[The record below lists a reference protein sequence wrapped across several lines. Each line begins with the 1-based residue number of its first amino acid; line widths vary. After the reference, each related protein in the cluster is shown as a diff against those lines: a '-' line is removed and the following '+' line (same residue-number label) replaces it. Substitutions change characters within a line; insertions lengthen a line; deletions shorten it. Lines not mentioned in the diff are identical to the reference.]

1 MAAATSTLSIVVGAN
16 VKEAEENLGK
26 LSGAFQSMG
35 KAAAGLAVGAVAGV
49 GALAAGIGKLAM
61 DASKVVQVKEGF
73 SSFAESVGV
82 DAAQAMDRMR
92 EATKGLVT
100 DSDLMQTANKAL
112 AGSTDAV
119 KNAYFEALPGIQE
132 FALRMSQV
140 QGIPLD
146 ITLEKF
152 ITGLKRMSPMLIDDT
167 GLTLKLSEVT
177 DKAAQMFGMAAGKVI
192 DNSEAMAQ
200 AKIKIGD
207 LQQQIQ
213 LAQMRMGEFT
223 DKTKAS
229 ARAAAEFSLE
239 KLNRELAEQQG
250 ELSKLAAAHGKMGAA
265 AEMTADS
272 FSKEQQ
278 QLALIALIQEKM
290 GPQMEAL
297 GGIQLGLG
305 ERVKQA
311 TVMFE
316 NAKQTIGEAFIPVVM
331 AVAETALPLI
341 QSALVKVV
349 PAAQQFAVW
358 LGKAL
363 PEAIGIAQEF
373 FSSLQPF
380 IAPVVSGFQILA
392 KAVSLL
398 AEGDIGSFHDVI
410 VDLVGVPLGDWLGDA
425 VIRISDFAGKIGEA
439 VSKVGEFGQAAVT
452 WITGTAIPAIQGLVG
467 TIDWAAIGT
476 AIGDVAAKV
485 GEFGQ
490 AAVTWITGTAVPKF
504 QELVG
509 NIDWPRITGA
519 LGELGTKVADF
530 GGKVQTWIAE
540 TAVPKFQEL
549 VENIDWPRIT
559 GALGELGTKVA
570 DFGGKVQTWIAE
582 TAVPKFQELVGAI
595 DWAAMASNIGNVGD
609 TIREKFGGIDW
620 GGIKEGLGGVVGKLA
635 EFYGPTWERLKE
647 ALGGLRGQFE
657 ELVPKL
663 DALWQSLEPVVA
675 VLAGLAAIVVKVA
688 AEFAVAM
695 LASVLTAIGG
705 AADVLRGAIELLK
718 SLFEGFVALIKG
730 DVAGQAKALEGIV
743 TSLGTIF
750 NGLATIVG
758 TALGTIWDTISNT
771 VNDLLSTNLPDW
783 ESFKEQVV
791 TVFTNLWTAITT
803 KCDEIA
809 TTIET
814 KVTALPGLISEKV
827 DSFLQAGKDIIQ
839 GVIDGIGAKWE
850 DIKAKITE
858 LANALP
864 QWMKDILRIKSPSE
878 AMAEIGQMLMA
889 GLDLGIGKGEAEVL
903 KRLAQVMKKIG
914 EALQVMTAGLQAIMT
929 WGPVAD
935 FKERVARLIADVREV
950 MVQLVQMAWDFQAA
964 GNEWLVFEK
973 AAATI
978 GDIMGRAVDWIKAGV
993 ENLGALKDYASPARA
1008 TIDAFVA
1015 DMKYM
1020 IQALVQNI
1028 GTDVVT
1034 EAQVKY
1040 AELTSSLIGL
1050 VAGVVDNL
1058 EKLAAFKGGLEA
1070 NAANVTE
1077 LMVALRDMGYAILIA
1092 IPDVTSQRAIDEL
1105 KAAWL
1110 GFEAGLVSTLA
1121 GVIDDVKKIAGLE
1134 GGLTASTATVTNLMM
1149 TLRKVGYAIL
1159 MAIPDVTRY
1168 WPEAQRAVDELK
1180 AAWLQFEAGLVGT
1193 MAGVID
1199 NVAKIAGFQ
1208 GGLTVSMANVTNLLT
1223 TLGNVANTILIY
1235 VGPVAQKFDEAG
1247 APLDALKAAWLQF
1260 EAGLVGTMAGVIDN
1274 VAKIAGFQGEL
1285 AIAQDTITNLVT
1297 VLEGLADT
1305 ILSNLDIAGRFD
1317 EAGNFVDALKVK
1329 WAEIAAGLVSTFAG
1343 VIDNVKKIAGFEGD
1357 LAVSETV
1364 IANLV
1369 TQLGRLADT
1378 ILSNLDIAGRFDEAG
1393 NFVDALK
1400 VKWAEIAAGL
1410 IGLFAQAAADLATL
1424 ATTVI
1429 PDTEVAYTQIEAAMR
1444 ATWDVM
1450 SRLANELLPDWD
1462 DVAKS
1467 QLEKIQAFSSILSAV
1482 FEPLNAALGFLKQ
1495 AAEAQFPE
1503 VAVAYDKIEAACRTA
1518 YEVMQRLA
1526 NEFLPQWT
1534 EAAKAQLE
1542 KITAFSGTLQALFA
1556 PLNSCLDF
1564 LNKLAD
1570 AQFPNIDKAMKKIGA
1585 AIQAAYIT
1593 METLANE
1600 LIPGWDEAGKAML
1613 DKLNSFSEA
1622 ISGIFNALSSVT
1634 DTIAKILA
1642 LDLNVEK
1649 FEIKMGRIKKLVE
1662 YTIEQISGVV
1672 VPEES
1677 ETIAASVRD
1686 LFSIL
1691 SSVCDYIQDILG
1703 LDFNVVAFQNK
1714 INELKTAIIYVIQQ
1728 LGALG
1733 SSEGADVAVRAVADA
1748 LEVLAANIQA
1758 MNNLTLADLIAG
1770 LGDLLIAG
1778 QAAATGFASAWQG
1791 VMQDMVS
1798 SAIQAVNAIIAALN
1812 AIPRDITVTM
1822 HIVQEGEIPG
1832 YQFGGI
1838 VPGPRGM
1845 PQLAVVH
1852 GGERIVSTGGTASA
1866 AAWDR
1871 GTARNLAREFA
1882 AEIERRGLLGAGV
1895 TLNIQTQEP
1904 APIAREVER
1913 TMRRLRIEEEL
1924 NASRG

>member
-1 MAAATSTLSIVVGAN
+1 
-16 VKEAEENLGK
+16 
-26 LSGAFQSMG
+26 
-35 KAAAGLAVGAVAGV
+35 
-49 GALAAGIGKLAM
+49 
-61 DASKVVQVKEGF
+61 
-73 SSFAESVGV
+73 
-82 DAAQAMDRMR
+82 
-92 EATKGLVT
+92 
-100 DSDLMQTANKAL
+100 
-112 AGSTDAV
+112 
-119 KNAYFEALPGIQE
+119 
-132 FALRMSQV
+132 
-140 QGIPLD
+140 
-146 ITLEKF
+146 
-152 ITGLKRMSPMLIDDT
+152 
-167 GLTLKLSEVT
+167 
-177 DKAAQMFGMAAGKVI
+177 
-192 DNSEAMAQ
+192 
-200 AKIKIGD
+200 
-207 LQQQIQ
+207 
-213 LAQMRMGEFT
+213 
-223 DKTKAS
+223 
-229 ARAAAEFSLE
+229 
-239 KLNRELAEQQG
+239 
-250 ELSKLAAAHGKMGAA
+250 
-265 AEMTADS
+265 
-272 FSKEQQ
+272 
-278 QLALIALIQEKM
+278 
-290 GPQMEAL
+290 
-297 GGIQLGLG
+297 
-305 ERVKQA
+305 
-311 TVMFE
+311 
-316 NAKQTIGEAFIPVVM
+316 
-331 AVAETALPLI
+331 
-341 QSALVKVV
+341 
-349 PAAQQFAVW
+349 
-358 LGKAL
+358 
-363 PEAIGIAQEF
+363 
-373 FSSLQPF
+373 
-380 IAPVVSGFQILA
+380 
-392 KAVSLL
+392 
-398 AEGDIGSFHDVI
+398 
-410 VDLVGVPLGDWLGDA
+410 
-425 VIRISDFAGKIGEA
+425 
-439 VSKVGEFGQAAVT
+439 
-452 WITGTAIPAIQGLVG
+452 
-467 TIDWAAIGT
+467 
-476 AIGDVAAKV
+476 
-485 GEFGQ
+485 
-490 AAVTWITGTAVPKF
+490 
-504 QELVG
+504 
-509 NIDWPRITGA
+509 
-519 LGELGTKVADF
+519 
-530 GGKVQTWIAE
+530 
-540 TAVPKFQEL
+540 
-549 VENIDWPRIT
+549 
-559 GALGELGTKVA
+559 
-570 DFGGKVQTWIAE
+570 
-582 TAVPKFQELVGAI
+582 
-595 DWAAMASNIGNVGD
+595 
-609 TIREKFGGIDW
+609 
-620 GGIKEGLGGVVGKLA
+620 
-635 EFYGPTWERLKE
+635 
-647 ALGGLRGQFE
+647 
-657 ELVPKL
+657 
-663 DALWQSLEPVVA
+663 
-675 VLAGLAAIVVKVA
+675 
-688 AEFAVAM
+688 
-695 LASVLTAIGG
+695 
-705 AADVLRGAIELLK
+705 
-718 SLFEGFVALIKG
+718 
-730 DVAGQAKALEGIV
+730 
-743 TSLGTIF
+743 
-750 NGLATIVG
+750 
-758 TALGTIWDTISNT
+758 
-771 VNDLLSTNLPDW
+771 
-783 ESFKEQVV
+783 
-791 TVFTNLWTAITT
+791 
-803 KCDEIA
+803 
-809 TTIET
+809 
-814 KVTALPGLISEKV
+814 
-827 DSFLQAGKDIIQ
+827 
-839 GVIDGIGAKWE
+839 
-850 DIKAKITE
+850 
-858 LANALP
+858 
-864 QWMKDILRIKSPSE
+864 
-878 AMAEIGQMLMA
+878 
-889 GLDLGIGKGEAEVL
+889 
-903 KRLAQVMKKIG
+903 
-914 EALQVMTAGLQAIMT
+914 
-929 WGPVAD
+929 
-935 FKERVARLIADVREV
+935 
-950 MVQLVQMAWDFQAA
+950 
-964 GNEWLVFEK
+964 
-973 AAATI
+973 
-978 GDIMGRAVDWIKAGV
+978 
-993 ENLGALKDYASPARA
+993 
-1008 TIDAFVA
+1008 
-1015 DMKYM
+1015 
-1020 IQALVQNI
+1020 
-1028 GTDVVT
+1028 
-1034 EAQVKY
+1034 
-1040 AELTSSLIGL
+1040 
-1050 VAGVVDNL
+1050 
-1058 EKLAAFKGGLEA
+1058 
-1070 NAANVTE
+1070 
-1077 LMVALRDMGYAILIA
+1077 
-1092 IPDVTSQRAIDEL
+1092 
-1105 KAAWL
+1105 
-1110 GFEAGLVSTLA
+1110 
-1121 GVIDDVKKIAGLE
+1121 VIDDVKKIAGLE

-1149 TLRKVGYAIL
+1149 TLREVGYAIL

-1274 VAKIAGFQGEL
+1274 VAKITGFQGGLTVSMTNVTNLLTTLGNVAHTILIYVGPVAQKFDEAGVPLDALKAAWLQFEAGLVGTMAGVIDNVAKIAGFQGEL

-1297 VLEGLADT
+1297 VLEG
-1305 ILSNLDIAGRFD
+1305 
-1317 EAGNFVDALKVK
+1317 
-1329 WAEIAAGLVSTFAG
+1329 
-1343 VIDNVKKIAGFEGD
+1343 
-1357 LAVSETV
+1357 
-1364 IANLV
+1364 
-1369 TQLGRLADT
+1369 LADT